1 MSPLHGK
8 RILVT
13 RPRAQAGDLS
23 DQLVRLGA
31 VPVVFPTIA
40 IAPPEDTA
48 PLDRAIYHLDTYQ
61 WVIFTSANGAAAFLQ
76 RLDDLGKSQDAL
88 SQAKIAAIGPA
99 TARALQEYG
108 LQADFM
114 PEKYVGEAIA
124 AGIGDVTGQQI
135 LLPRADIARQAIVE
149 ELTRMGAIVTDVAAY
164 RTLPY
169 QPGSQEIQQ
178 LEQGIDAATFTSSS
192 TLTSFLDLLGGRAIE
207 ILHGAVLAC
216 IGPVTAQTARERGL
230 RVDIVAGEYTTG
242 GLVRALLEYYQSH
255 P

>member
-99 TARALQEYG
+99 TSRKV
-108 LQADFM
+108 F
-114 PEKYVGEAIA
+114 
-124 AGIGDVTGQQI
+124 
-135 LLPRADIARQAIVE
+135 R
-149 ELTRMGAIVTDVAAY
+149 
-164 RTLPY
+164 
-169 QPGSQEIQQ
+169 
-178 LEQGIDAATFTSSS
+178 
-192 TLTSFLDLLGGRAIE
+192 
-207 ILHGAVLAC
+207 
-216 IGPVTAQTARERGL
+216 
-230 RVDIVAGEYTTG
+230 
-242 GLVRALLEYYQSH
+242 
-255 P
+255 